1 MRLKGMP
8 ASVFILGPTAAG
20 KSELALRLA
29 QKIGGEIISVDSMQ
43 VYRGLDIGTAKPSPA
58 ERAQTPHHL
67 IDVAGLDEM
76 FDAAQFVQLAKKAE
90 QEIQERGRTAIFCG
104 GTGLYFKA
112 YLEGLGEAPPADL
125 KLRAE
130 LEATPQEE
138 LLKEI
143 ELKDPVLYARMD
155 RQNFRRVLR
164 ALEVIRLTGQPYSS
178 QRARWTRQTAT
189 DAAEEGGKPRVFGVQ
204 RPAEVLYQRI
214 NERVDRMFAAGL
226 VAETEALLTQGLEQN
241 RVAMQAIGYC
251 QVVAHLR
258 GELGLAETIDLI
270 KRKTRK
276 YAKRQMTWFR
286 YQLPVTWLEAAN
298 ENASESMLETLC
310 QAF

>member
-1 MRLKGMP
+1 MP
-8 ASVFILGPTAAG
+8 AAVFILGPTAAG

-43 VYRGLDIGTAKPSPA
+43 VYRGLDIGTAKPSLA

-67 IDVAGLDEM
+67 IDVAGLAEM
-76 FDAAQFVQLAKKAE
+76 FDAAQFVERAKIAAR
-90 QEIQERGRTAIFCG
+90 EIQARGHTAIFCG

-130 LEATPQEE
+130 LEATPREA

-143 ELKDPVLYARMD
+143 ELKDPVLYAQMD
-155 RQNFRRVLR
+155 RQNFRRILR

-178 QRARWTRQTAT
+178 QRARWNRQTAN
-189 DAAEEGGKPRVFGVQ
+189 DPAAEGSKPLVFGVQ
-204 RPAEVLYQRI
+204 RPAEDLYPRI

-226 VAETEALLTQGLEQN
+226 VAETEALLAQGLEQN

-251 QVVAHLR
+251 QVAAHLR

-286 YQLPVTWLEAAN
+286 YQLPVTWLDAAGENSGEA
-298 ENASESMLETLC
+298 MLETLC